1 MTRKPSIVMTAI
13 AYIEQHLNEKLDLHA
28 IAEALHY
35 SRYHLHRLFTE
46 TVGLTIHDYIV
57 RRRISEGAKLLV
69 FSDRSIL
76 DVAIY
81 SGYETQQAFST
92 AFKALYKHTPKQYR
106 EQALFYPLQLPFIL
120 KETPTLYDADEA
132 QLEELITLANEE
144 DIPVWMDLV
153 HLVIDGFPYLEERS
167 YRSALQKSINT
178 HQAYLL
184 KDEDIAIGTLL
195 FDPERGSIEF
205 MAVHPQY
212 RRSRVTKAFLN
223 KILKELPDKNISITT
238 FREGDKADTGYRKE
252 YKELGFAESELLVE
266 YGYPT
271 QRFELKKK
279 QEEQVDE

>member
-1 MTRKPSIVMTAI
+1 MTGNPSIVMTAI
-13 AYIEQHLNEKLDLHA
+13 AYIEQHLNEKLDLHMV
-28 IAEALHY
+28 AEALHY

-69 FSDRSIL
+69 FSNRSIL

-106 EQALFYPLQLPFIL
+106 EQVLFYPLQLPFIL
-120 KETPTLYDADEA
+120 KEKPTLYDVDEA
-132 QLEELITLANEE
+132 QLEELIMLAKEE

-167 YRSALQKSINT
+167 YRSALQKAINS

-223 KILKELPDKNISITT
+223 MILKELPDKNISITT

-279 QEEQVDE
+279 HEEQADE